1 MVGHLLWLAISYGW
15 PYLIA
20 IAIVT
25 VISRCLHLG
34 RVGPVVV
41 ILIAIIVI
49 IIAIAFVS
57 VISRCLHLGRVGPVV
72 VIVIAI
78 IVIIIAVA
86 ILLHRDP

>member
-1 MVGHLLWLAISYGW
+1 MVGHILWQAISYCW

-25 VISRCLHLG
+25 
-34 RVGPVVV
+34 
-41 ILIAIIVI
+41 
-49 IIAIAFVS
+49 

-86 ILLHRDP
+86 ILLHRGP